1 MPNIRC
7 ICLSDLHLGEEDS
20 LLTDAAD
27 FSRPSPAVQAV
38 AECLS
43 SLLSHNEPG
52 ASKPWLILN
61 GDVLDLALCPEHQT
75 LAAFEQFLRSIMPA
89 GGELF
94 EQIVYIPG
102 NHDHHV
108 WSAARDTQYAQYLER
123 LEPGTPPQAPWDT
136 TKVLMD
142 MRGKDRLVNLPL
154 TAVARR
160 LPHLRERRF
169 EILTAYPNFGV
180 AEGGRAVVFHHGHFI
195 EDAYHFFSTL
205 GSLFFP
211 GQGLPADVYTL
222 ERENSAWIDFF
233 WSALGGCGRL
243 GGDVESIYDAS
254 SSETN
259 LLRLADTLAHSVSE
273 KYPYPKGVPRFLREW
288 VAKMAFEE
296 VARHCTRGLER
307 SQTGGAALSPE
318 ARQGLHWYV
327 DGLLHKQLELENGH
341 APERLTFVLGHTH
354 KPEQEWWDHAAV
366 LNTGGWVIDAPEP
379 QSLHG
384 AAAVL
389 LSDDLS
395 AVSLRWYNEGWYTP
409 RVEEALPPGAPH
421 SEFHAQIGDRIK
433 ADPAPWN
440 SWFTV
445 ARTEV
450 ELRLANFGKKTER
463 RLAAAVG

>member
-1 MPNIRC
+1 MPNIC
-7 ICLSDLHLGEEDS
+7 YVCLSDLHLGEEDS
-20 LLTDAAD
+20 LLTDPAD
-27 FSRPSPAVQAV
+27 FSRPSNALRAL

-43 SLLSHNEPG
+43 SLLARNEPG
-52 ASKPWLILN
+52 APKPWLILN
-61 GDVLDLALCPEHQT
+61 GDILDLALCPEQQT
-75 LAAFEQFLRSIMPA
+75 LATFEQFLRAVMPA

-94 EQIVYIPG
+94 EEIVYIPG

-123 LEPGTPPQAPWDT
+123 LDPGTPPQAPWDT
-136 TKVLMD
+136 TKAMMD
-142 MRGKDRLVNLPL
+142 LRGKDRLVNAPL

-160 LPHLRERRF
+160 IPRLRERRF
-169 EILTAYPNFGV
+169 EILTAYPNFGLNGG
-180 AEGGRAVVFHHGHFI
+180 GGRAVVFHHGHFI

-211 GQGLPADVYTL
+211 GQGVPADVYTL

-233 WSALGGCGRL
+233 WSALGGCGRI
-243 GGDVESIYDAS
+243 GGDIENIYDAS
-254 SSETN
+254 SSEPS
-259 LLRLADTLAHSVSE
+259 LLRLADTLAHSISE

-288 VAKMAFEE
+288 VAKVAFEE

-307 SQTGGAALSPE
+307 TQTNASALSPE

-327 DGLLHKQLELENGH
+327 EGPLHKQLELENGR
-341 APERLTFVLGHTH
+341 APETLTFVLGHTH
-354 KPEQEWWDHAAV
+354 KPDQEWWDHTAV

-389 LSDDLS
+389 VSDDLT
-395 AVSLRWYNEGWYTP
+395 AVSLRWYNEGCYTP

-421 SEFHAQIGDRIK
+421 TSFHAQVSDSIK
-433 ADPAPWN
+433 ADPSPWN

-445 ARTEV
+445 ARAEV
-450 ELRLANFGKKTER
+450 ERRLANFGNSLRNTR
-463 RLAAAVG
+463 ANL